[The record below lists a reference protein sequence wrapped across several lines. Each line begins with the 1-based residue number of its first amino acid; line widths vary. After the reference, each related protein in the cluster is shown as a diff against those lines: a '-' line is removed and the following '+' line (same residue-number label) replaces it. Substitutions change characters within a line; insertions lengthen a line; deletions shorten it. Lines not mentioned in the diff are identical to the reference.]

1 MDSLNTTT
9 SLMIRQKKE
18 LVEIVTG
25 FETKNRYSI
34 STEDG
39 RELYFAAEVKGNM
52 FIRMWLKAWRP
63 FEMHVYDNAN
73 QIALKLKSPFRFY
86 FREISIYDAQDRLL
100 GKVVRKFSILRRN
113 YAIYDNSG
121 REVFSLFGPILHP
134 WTFNIIQDN
143 REIGKITKKF
153 SGLLTEMAT
162 DADNFGVTYPKE
174 LETQKKAILL
184 GAVFLI
190 DFVHF
195 ENRD

>member
-1 MDSLNTTT
+1 MDSLNNTS
-9 SLMIRQKKE
+9 SLMIHQKKE
-18 LVEIVTG
+18 WGEILTG
-25 FETKNRYSI
+25 FETKNRYAI
-34 STEDG
+34 STQDG

-52 FIRMWLKAWRP
+52 LIRMWLKAWRP
-63 FEMHVYDNAN
+63 FEMNIYDNAK
-73 QIALKLKSPFRFY
+73 QVVLKLKSPFRFY

-100 GKVVRKFSILRRN
+100 GKVVREFSILRRN
-113 YAIYDNSG
+113 YKIYDNSG
-121 REVFSLFGPILHP
+121 REIFSLFGPILHP

-162 DADNFGVTYPKE
+162 DADNFGVVYPKE

-190 DFVHF
+190 DFAHF
-195 ENRD
+195 ENTN

>member
-1 MDSLNTTT
+1 MDSLNNTS
-9 SLMIRQKKE
+9 SLMIHQKKE
-18 LVEIVTG
+18 WGEILTG
-25 FETKNRYSI
+25 FETKNKYAI
-34 STEDG
+34 STQDG

-52 FIRMWLKAWRP
+52 LIRMWLKAWRP
-63 FEMHVYDNAN
+63 FEMNIYDNAK
-73 QIALKLKSPFRFY
+73 QIVLKLKSPFRFY

-100 GKVVRKFSILRRN
+100 GKVVREFSVLRRN
-113 YAIYDNSG
+113 YKIYDNSG
-121 REVFSLFGPILHP
+121 REIFSLFGPILHP
-134 WTFNIIQDN
+134 WTFNIIQDH

-162 DADNFGVTYPKE
+162 DADNFGVVYPKE